1 MCSEAN
7 TKQVRNART
16 SSDQDAVGPN
26 GISTIFHATRTPY
39 TPSACSMLCAGC
51 RPCDAYAYAHVRVL
65 GRRQTGCKL
74 MLCVCSCTRVVRC
87 AHMCM
92 LFAKVGR
99 SKCKCEALHENN
111 TCNMPDVFLLFC
123 LGSNSYDAFVYG
135 NFKLS
140 RERDQLHEKRWP
152 LSCPFRRSW

>member
-1 MCSEAN
+1 
-7 TKQVRNART
+7 
-16 SSDQDAVGPN
+16 
-26 GISTIFHATRTPY
+26 
-39 TPSACSMLCAGC
+39 
-51 RPCDAYAYAHVRVL
+51 
-65 GRRQTGCKL
+65 

-111 TCNMPDVFLLFC
+111 TCNMPDVFLSLC
-123 LGSNSYDAFVYG
+123 VGCHSYDAFVYA

-140 RERDQLHEKRWP
+140 REGDRLHEKRWP
-152 LSCPFRRSW
+152 LSCPFGRSW